1 MLMMRARARE
11 RERERERQRE
21 TETDRDRQRER
32 EKRPKMRPSE
42 KSDLKCAHQRFESAH
57 SSKIRSKAKAAMQ
70 LYIYTAAVRVVH
82 RG

>member
-11 RERERERQRE
+11 RERERETHRDRDRE
-21 TETDRDRQRER
+21 TERER
-32 EKRPKMRPSE
+32 EKRPKMRPWE